1 MSPGP
6 PPSPAQTYSQPY
18 TTYPQAYSQ
27 YTNQQYPAVNFASQP
42 VQGAVYPA
50 FQVPYSR
57 KDPTSWIDALPPQE
71 LSAVDPEVA
80 SRAINRFISS
90 ELKHEG
96 FDTAEPA
103 TLSRLEAE
111 VVHFIQDLHRK
122 IHDYAN
128 LANRT
133 APLASDIFD
142 VSKECGL
149 DTEGLRLTSELSKWR
164 CRGSGTVNESLALL
178 PATRRSPP
186 PKLLSSDD
194 EGSPPAIPSTLRS
207 IPHFYPSLPPKHTY
221 LRTPPSPPR
230 KQALP
235 SLEKKLKNASLVQES
250 LQNLLL
256 ATEDVVGPDDGEILG
271 AIVNWETAVYSRKR
285 WKLSS

>member
-1 MSPGP
+1 MSHGP
-6 PPSPAQTYSQPY
+6 LPTAQTYTQPY
-18 TTYPQAYSQ
+18 STYSQAYSQ
-27 YTNQQYPAVNFASQP
+27 YSTQQFPPVNYSSQP
-42 VQGAVYPA
+42 QSAVYSA
-50 FQVPYSR
+50 FQVPYGR
-57 KDPTSWIDALPPQE
+57 KDPTSWIDALSPQE
-71 LSAVDPEVA
+71 LSAVDPEIA
-80 SRAINRFISS
+80 SKAMNRFISA
-90 ELKHEG
+90 ELKYEG
-96 FDTAEPA
+96 FDAADPA

-133 APLASDIFD
+133 APLASDMFD
-142 VSKECGL
+142 ISQESGL
-149 DTEGLRLTSELSKWR
+149 ETDSLRLTSELSKLR
-164 CRGSGTVNESLALL
+164 RRGSTTINESMTLL
-178 PATRRSPP
+178 PAERRSPP

-194 EGSPPAIPSTLRS
+194 ESSPPTMPSTLRS
-207 IPHFYPSLPPKHTY
+207 IPHFCPNLPPKHTY

-250 LQNLLL
+250 LQHLLL

-271 AIVNWETAVYSRKR
+271 AIVNWESTVHPRKR
-285 WKLSS
+285 WKLGA